1 VTGVGR
7 APLGAVASPEVRVVW
22 IILAVLVV
30 IGLGAWS
37 TTFKGQRPIPTGETL
52 PPTTGTTVPV
62 GDTQVT
68 VTP

>member
-1 VTGVGR
+1 VTGAGR
-7 APLGAVASPEVRVVW
+7 APLGAVASPAVRVVW

-37 TTFKGQRPIPTGETL
+37 TTFQGQRPIPTGETL
-52 PPTTGTTVPV
+52 PPSPGTTAPV

>member
-1 VTGVGR
+1 VPV
-7 APLGAVASPEVRVVW
+7 APLGAVASPAVRVVW

-37 TTFKGQRPIPTGETL
+37 TTFQGQRPIPTGETL
-52 PPTTGTTVPV
+52 PPSPGTTAPV

>member
-1 VTGVGR
+1 MTGVGR
-7 APLGAVASPEVRVVW
+7 APLGAVASPAVRVVW

-37 TTFKGQRPIPTGETL
+37 TTFQGQRPIPTGETL
-52 PPTTGTTVPV
+52 PPSPGTTAPV

>member
-1 VTGVGR
+1 MTGVGR
-7 APLGAVASPEVRVVW
+7 APLGAVASPAVRVVW

-52 PPTTGTTVPV
+52 PPSSVPV

>member
-1 VTGVGR
+1 V
-7 APLGAVASPEVRVVW
+7 VRVVW

-37 TTFKGQRPIPTGETL
+37 TTFQGQRPIPTGETL
-52 PPTTGTTVPV
+52 PPSTGTTAPV

>member
-1 VTGVGR
+1 VTGAGR
-7 APLGAVASPEVRVVW
+7 APLGAVASPAVRVVW

-37 TTFKGQRPIPTGETL
+37 TTFQGQRPIPTGETL
-52 PPTTGTTVPV
+52 PPSSGTTAPV

>member
-7 APLGAVASPEVRVVW
+7 APLGAVASPAVRVVW

-37 TTFKGQRPIPTGETL
+37 TTFQGQRPIPTGETL
-52 PPTTGTTVPV
+52 PPSPGTTAPV